1 VIALGRA
8 ALLAGALALAAVRP
22 AAADPAEGRQLI
34 CQAIGD
40 AAAATGLPFGYLARL
55 LWTES
60 GFRSS
65 ATSPA
70 GALGVAQFMPQT
82 AALHGLADPRDPFQS
97 IPHAA
102 VMLVGLYREFG
113 NLGLAAAAYNAGEV
127 RIAKWLRGLSPL
139 PIETRLYVLSI
150 TGRPI
155 EDWIPGSGFYAVA
168 NAYPMPGLDCLNAG
182 TAAPRRSIAT
192 AAMAGLPRHS
202 PPPLA
207 PRERVWAAQLDS
219 HLVAAVSLLDA
230 VGRSEDA
237 AAPQALPPSQ
247 RNAAQSLCATI
258 RVEGASCQVV
268 GGR

>member
-1 VIALGRA
+1 VIRLPRALII
-8 ALLAGALALAAVRP
+8 AGILTLVVFRP

-34 CQAIGD
+34 CQAIGE

-70 GALGVAQFMPQT
+70 GAMGVAQFMPQT
-82 AALHGLADPRDPFQS
+82 AAIHGLADPRDPFQS

-102 VMLVGLYREFG
+102 IMLVGLYREFG
-113 NLGLAAAAYNAGEV
+113 NLGLAAAAYNAGEA

-168 NAYPMPGLDCLNAG
+168 NAYPLPGLDCLNAG
-182 TAAPRRSIAT
+182 TGAPHRNVGLT
-192 AAMAGLPRHS
+192 AMAGLPHRS

-219 HLVAAVSLLDA
+219 HLVAAVSLLGA
-230 VGRSEDA
+230 MERSEDA
-237 AAPQALPPSQ
+237 GS
-247 RNAAQSLCATI
+247 AAQPVPPAQRGAARSLCATI
-258 RVEGASCQVV
+258 RAEGASCQVI
-268 GGR
+268 GR